1 MRMLRRLIIG
11 LAAGLALA
19 AVAAGAWAA
28 WRPHQYVGL
37 LAEPPKPAAD
47 FVLTEPGGQAFALS
61 DLRGQWVLLTFGY
74 TTCPDVCPV
83 TMAFLRQARE
93 RLGPA
98 GDDLRVVFVSV
109 DPARDT
115 PEVMGRYVA
124 QFGDRNVGLTGSDEA
139 VAAAAEAYGVKY
151 QIRDIETA
159 VGYLVSHSAY
169 VYVLDPEFRLRL
181 TIPFGARPEEIAAD
195 LEALMARYA
204 KEQR

>member
-1 MRMLRRLIIG
+1 MLIRRWVLGVTVG
-11 LAAGLALA
+11 LLL
-19 AVAAGAWAA
+19 VAAGAVAWQQ
-28 WRPHQYVGL
+28 WRPHPYAGL
-37 LAEPPKPAAD
+37 LAEPPAPAPD
-47 FVLTEPGGQAFALS
+47 FVLTDPTGQAVALS
-61 DLRGQWVLLTFGY
+61 DLRGAWVLLTFGY

-98 GDDLRVVFVSV
+98 GEDMRVVFVSV

-124 QFGDRNVGLTGSDEA
+124 QFGARNVGLTGSAQA
-139 VAAAAEAYGVKY
+139 VAAAAAAYGVKY
-151 QIRDIETA
+151 EIRDIETA

-169 VYVLDPEFRLRL
+169 VYVLDPDFQLRL
-181 TIPFGARPEEIAAD
+181 TIPFGVLPEEIAAD